1 MYKIFLEYF
10 QSLTKE
16 EKEMLLKK
24 LYIESSGSLPL
35 PLH

>member
-10 QSLTKE
+10 QSLTIE
-16 EKEMLLKK
+16 EKEMLLTK
-24 LYIESSGSLPL
+24 LYVESCGSLPL